1 MSVDERHG
9 NWTIAAGRHSI
20 ERVSIRPVIGRS
32 MIGRSMIGRS
42 MIGRPVIGRPV
53 IGALVINRFAIWR
66 PVVRTAVERGAERID
81 EILLCRGAVGGR
93 GHGIHD
99 RAVNLE

>member
-42 MIGRPVIGRPV
+42 MIGRPV

-99 RAVNLE
+99 RAVNQE